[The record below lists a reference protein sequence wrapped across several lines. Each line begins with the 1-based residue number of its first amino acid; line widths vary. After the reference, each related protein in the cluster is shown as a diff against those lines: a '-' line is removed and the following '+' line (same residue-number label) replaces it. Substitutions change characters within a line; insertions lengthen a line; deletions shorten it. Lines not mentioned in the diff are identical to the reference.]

1 MASRGCED
9 STMTRQK
16 HLKQLVRARMQQTGE
31 RYTTARRHVIAQAPP
46 APGTGSPHLPGSIP
60 LPTALRI
67 LLTHAGVTGPYGGA
81 PLSEAFVLG
90 LTGGIGAGVFAFHY
104 EKEDFSSFYV
114 AGRHLWYD
122 DVACLKTAC
131 ARLGIAPMLKEF
143 GGAGPAE
150 KGLAEW
156 CAKGPVLAW
165 VDMGTLPHR
174 GLPPS
179 WSGGGYHI
187 VTVYQ
192 ADPGGQALIGDL
204 SDQPIALS
212 TKALTAARGRIKK
225 DKFRILSLAA
235 PAKAPDLKAA
245 LAGGLAACREG
256 LLSGRIKNFTV
267 ASFGTWAD
275 QLYGARGKDSWEKV
289 FPPGPRL
296 WRGLTSIHEFVEYH
310 GTGGGLMRPLFAAT
324 LREAAPLLKQSKLAR
339 LAEEYDALGR
349 EWSALAEAALPG
361 GVPMLDEARALIAR
375 KAELVLSGPEDGQDA
390 AAVGASLEALGARTG
405 RAFPLTAPEAAALRE
420 ALQQRVRA
428 IHAQETSLAGRL

>member
-1 MASRGCED
+1 
-9 STMTRQK
+9 MTRQK
-16 HLKQLVRARMQQTGE
+16 HLKQLVRERMQKTGE
-31 RYTTARRHVIAQAPP
+31 RYATARRQIVAQAPP
-46 APGTGSPHLPGSIP
+46 APGAGSPHLPGSIP

-67 LLTHAGVTGPYGGA
+67 LLTHAGVTGPRGGA

-90 LTGGIGAGVFAFHY
+90 LTGGIGAGVFAFRY
-104 EKEDFSSFYV
+104 EKDDFSSFFV

-131 ARLGIAPMLKEF
+131 DRLGIAPMLKEF

-150 KGLAEW
+150 TGLAEW
-156 CAKGPVLAW
+156 CAKAPVLAW

-192 ADPGGQALIGDL
+192 ADPGGDALIGDL

-245 LAGGLAACREG
+245 LAGGLAACSEG

-267 ASFGTWAD
+267 ASFGAWAD
-275 QLYGARGKDSWEKV
+275 QLHGTRGKDSWEKI

-324 LREAAPLLKQSKLAR
+324 LREAAALLKQSKLAR
-339 LAEEYDALGR
+339 LADEYDTLGR
-349 EWSALAEAALPG
+349 DWSALADAALPG
-361 GVPMLDEARALIAR
+361 GVPMFDEARALIAR
-375 KAELVLSGPEDGQDA
+375 KAELVLSGPERGEDA
-390 AAVGASLEALGARTG
+390 AAVGASLEALGARS
-405 RAFPLTAPEAAALRE
+405 ADEFPLTDPDTAALRE
-420 ALQQRVRA
+420 ALQDRVRS
-428 IHAQETSLAGRL
+428 IHTNEARLAAELP